1 MIWFVCLFRTHSLQN
16 ARKFLHWKFLKSC
29 LFDEIF
35 ENFGLKHILTFM
47 ILQIQPS
54 DRWFYTSIKF
64 SVICRQKQMCPCS
77 VACCFSFVGIIYSS
91 FQKRKRQRN
100 IRMAWDKLRCMLT
113 KHIESPG
120 SMHLKPKLVAIKKHF
135 CQIFT
140 YLFEIEP
147 F

>member
-1 MIWFVCLFRTHSLQN
+1 MIWFVCLFRTHFLTKRSQISSLKILEIMFVW
-16 ARKFLHWKFLKSC
+16 RDLWKFWSQAYPHFHDLA
-29 LFDEIF
+29 DP
-35 ENFGLKHILTFM
+35 TV
-47 ILQIQPS
+47 
-54 DRWFYTSIKF
+54 R
-64 SVICRQKQMCPCS
+64 SVILYFHKIFSDLQAKANVPLQRRLL
-77 VACCFSFVGIIYSS
+77 FSFCWHNIFFFS
-91 FQKRKRQRN
+91 KRKRQRN